1 MQLEPSTNPIEGPIL
16 SSEPSSCFMI
26 ELYLGPK
33 NYRALAL
40 LESRALACFLNEEFV
55 KSRKI
60 PLVEKPKPVHVEVI
74 DGRPLSSGDVTH
86 ETRPIKVTI
95 DDHDSYIAF
104 NIIRSPSNPVILGLS
119 WLEKYNPRIDWNLR
133 KLGFS

>member
-1 MQLEPSTNPIEGPIL
+1 MQLEPGTNPIEGPIL

-33 NYRALAL
+33 NYRAFAL
-40 LESRALACFLNEEFV
+40 LDSGASACFLDEEFV
-55 KSRKI
+55 KSRRI
-60 PLVEKPKPVHVEVI
+60 PLVQKPKPVHVEVI

-95 DDHDSYIAF
+95 DGHDSYIAF

-119 WLEKYNPRIDWNLR
+119 WLEKYNP
-133 KLGFS
+133 